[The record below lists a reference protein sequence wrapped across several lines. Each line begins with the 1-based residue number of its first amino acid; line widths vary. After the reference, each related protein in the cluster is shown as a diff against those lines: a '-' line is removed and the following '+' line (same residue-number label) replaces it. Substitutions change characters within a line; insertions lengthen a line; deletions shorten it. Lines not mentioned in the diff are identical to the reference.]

1 MRMRPF
7 SNNAFSSAALRFVR
21 GAAIMTSL
29 VTSTTLFVDAAA
41 QAAPTAAATTAP
53 VAVRTFTPRV
63 AYAKLDPVEALLPNR
78 FRGGGLAPSPL
89 TLPGTFVVKFNDSVK
104 ARASS
109 WATTGCG

>member
-41 QAAPTAAATTAP
+41 QAAPTAAATAP
-53 VAVRTFTPRV
+53 GAVRTFTPRV

-89 TLPGTFVVKFNDSVK
+89 TLPGTFVV
-104 ARASS
+104 
-109 WATTGCG
+109 